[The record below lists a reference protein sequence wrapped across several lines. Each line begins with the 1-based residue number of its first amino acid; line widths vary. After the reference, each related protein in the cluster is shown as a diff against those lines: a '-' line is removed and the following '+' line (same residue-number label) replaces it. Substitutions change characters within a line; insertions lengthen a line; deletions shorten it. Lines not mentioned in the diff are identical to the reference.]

1 MSARPLTPIN
11 LVVDHLAVSTDPGRT
26 VIEHQTVAGPG
37 ALDASGSGEAAVD
50 LMEGQSTTEAV
61 ELPGGTAT
69 PIADNAQLPEALL
82 DAAEEVLSKLMC

>member
-37 ALDASGSGEAAVD
+37 TLDASGSGEADVD

-61 ELPGGTAT
+61 ELPGGTAA
-69 PIADNAQLPEALL
+69 PIAEDAQLPDALL
-82 DAAEEVLSKLMC
+82 DAAEEVLSKIIT